1 MKMKIKNNI
10 ITPFLLL
17 LLLVLLSYLF
27 YYYIDKINAM
37 FLLLHFTVNLR
48 SREHF
53 TGNHRTAF
61 CLLVRE
67 PQVVWLDFL
76 NSFTEYYDV
85 FIAIDNQ
92 IDYTDIKQTYSNIT
106 FIQIGDDKCEQ
117 HGYINSDY
125 YFKPVVATDR
135 AFYYFNRINKKYD
148 HIWFCEDDVFMKN
161 VNSIVDLDQQ
171 YPTDDFIVP
180 NIEMNRDGQPD
191 GWSHWQNIDG
201 TLSLPW
207 AHHII
212 CLTRISRELM
222 NKVDEFVQKHH
233 KLIYKEILFHTLAL
247 HNNMSIITPS
257 ELSKI
262 RYPEE
267 WDMLDIIG
275 DHNRGE
281 KYIYHPIKDI
291 QKHIEIRK
299 N

>member
-1 MKMKIKNNI
+1 MKKNNI

-17 LLLVLLSYLF
+17 KIIVALLISYLF
-27 YYYIDKINAM
+27 YYYIDKLNAM
-37 FLLLHFTVNLR
+37 FLLLHFTVNLK
-48 SREHF
+48 SREQF
-53 TGNHRTAF
+53 TENHRNAF

-85 FIAIDNQ
+85 FIAIDSQ
-92 IDYTDIKQTYSNIT
+92 TDYTDIKQSYPKIT
-106 FIQIGDDKCEQ
+106 FIQISDQECEQ
-117 HGYINSDY
+117 HGYTNSDY

-148 HIWFCEDDVFMKN
+148 HIWFCEDDIFMKN
-161 VNSIVDLDQQ
+161 VNSIVELDQQ
-171 YPTDDFIVP
+171 YPSDHFIAP
-180 NIEMNRDGQPD
+180 NIEMNIDGQPD
-191 GWSHWQNIDG
+191 GWAHWQNIDG

-212 CLTRISRELM
+212 CITRISRELM

-233 KLIYKEILFHTLAL
+233 KLIYKEILFHTLAI
-247 HNNMSIITPS
+247 HNNMSIITPL

-291 QKHIEIRK
+291 QKHIELRK
-299 N
+299 I